1 MKQKGIEPIKMLFSV
16 TARGNGRKWIEEL
29 KKNHIHCHLQF
40 GGTGTASSDM
50 MDILGL
56 DSSDKDLVLS
66 FGSETAVDH
75 LAVKISENIRGMTSV
90 NGIMMIFS
98 PSAINNLVAI
108 MASREAENI
117 EQKEVKIMTKSEFD
131 YSLILVAV
139 KQGYTDRVM
148 QTAKKAGATG
158 GTIIRARLA
167 DADQA
172 EQFYGITLQSERE
185 VVAIM
190 TPGSTRDAIMEAVN
204 KEFGL
209 RTEGQAIICSVPV
222 DKAFKL

>member
-1 MKQKGIEPIKMLFSV
+1 MNQKIEPVRMLFAI
-16 TARGNGRKWIEEL
+16 TARGKGRKWIEQL
-29 KKNHIHCHLQF
+29 KKNHINCHLQCS
-40 GGTGTASSDM
+40 GTGTASSDM

-56 DSSDKDLVLS
+56 DSSDKDLVVS
-66 FGSETAVDH
+66 FGSETAVN
-75 LAVKISENIRGMTSV
+75 LFAARLSENIRGSSPV
-90 NGIMMIFS
+90 SGVLMILS
-98 PSAINNLVAI
+98 PTAINHIVAV
-108 MASREAENI
+108 MASRETENI
-117 EQKEVKIMTKSEFD
+117 EQKEVKKMTKSEFD
-131 YSLILVAV
+131 YSLILIAV

-158 GTIIRARLA
+158 GTTIRARLA

-172 EQFYGITLQSERE
+172 EQFYGMTLQSERE

-204 KEFGL
+204 AEFGL
-209 RTEGQAIICSVPV
+209 RTEGQAIICSVPI

>member
-1 MKQKGIEPIKMLFSV
+1 MKQKIEPMRMLFSV
-16 TARGNGRKWIEEL
+16 TARGNGRRWMEEL
-29 KKNHIHCHLQF
+29 KRNHIHCHLQF
-40 GGTGTASSDM
+40 SGTGTASSDM

-56 DSSDKDLVLS
+56 DSSDKDLILS
-66 FGSETAVDH
+66 FGSETAVNY
-75 LAVKISENIRGMTSV
+75 LAVRMGENIRNVTPV
-90 NGIMMIFS
+90 NGIMMVFS
-98 PSAINNLVAI
+98 PTAINHLVAI
-108 MASREAENI
+108 MAARESENI
-117 EQKEVKIMTKSEFD
+117 EQKGIKKMTKSEFD

-139 KQGYTDRVM
+139 NHGYTDRVM

-172 EQFYGITLQSERE
+172 EQFYGITLQAERE

-204 KEFGL
+204 AEFGL
-209 RTEGQAIICSVPV
+209 RTDGQAIICSLPV